1 MSLPLLR
8 MTGGRD
14 DLSGGA
20 SSLVEIAGAT
30 LGGTLLA
37 TLFSLGL
44 FSFWEALDVPLGRT
58 LSGWPRSETGLG
70 DSAVA
75 GSVSR
80 RAAFDGVAGQVGV
93 LTGNACGPSFGG
105 GGVVG
110 RACSVGLTSSGCG
123 EGSEETMSGTG
134 PASEAGDDA
143 CCCCCCCCT
152 VVKGEASA
160 GGLRGETSVRS
171 RACTSPSSF
180 CTLLW
185 SFRRWDSVLV
195 ISRRMCSCENWLS
208 SCTGRAHAQQ

>member
-20 SSLVEIAGAT
+20 SSLVETAGAT
-30 LGGTLLA
+30 LEGTLLLA
-37 TLFSLGL
+37 LFSLGL

-58 LSGWPRSETGLG
+58 LSGCPRSETGLG

-75 GSVSR
+75 GSGSR

-93 LTGNACGPSFGG
+93 LTDNACGPSFGG
-105 GGVVG
+105 GGVAW
-110 RACSVGLTSSGCG
+110 RTSSVGLTASGCG
-123 EGSEETMSGTG
+123 AGSEETMSGTG

-143 CCCCCCCCT
+143 CCCCCM

-185 SFRRWDSVLV
+185 SLRRWDSVLV
-195 ISRRMCSCENWLS
+195 ISRRMCSCESWLS